1 MAPCFPQ
8 PQLSP
13 KRFWD
18 LWESHASGS
27 WQQLLVRGQLLQC
40 ETETP
45 AWAVPWDSWHGE
57 DSSFLVCPLK
67 ALRLVDTISFCNLL
81 FKLSSSYDLE
91 QCFPNSKAFKTSFQ
105 LDTHTK
111 HTAYRAAEMSRSCL
125 HTTPVVHSL
134 QTLSISDSALK
145 EAVGQVKELAEK

>member
-1 MAPCFPQ
+1 M
-8 PQLSP
+8 
-13 KRFWD
+13 
-18 LWESHASGS
+18 
-27 WQQLLVRGQLLQC
+27 
-40 ETETP
+40 
-45 AWAVPWDSWHGE
+45 
-57 DSSFLVCPLK
+57 CPLK
-67 ALRLVDTISFCNLL
+67 ALRLVDTISFGNLL